1 MTRQYK
7 KMDKG
12 SCNVFKKQSLILAFA
27 FFSFT
32 LYLSPATAKDND
44 TTSAASPT
52 VPSALAH
59 ASMCE
64 RIEMLAPVN
73 QAVVFSDKKDR
84 VFCLTTFN
92 PVHQQTYVYHTWFQ
106 RDKLIKI
113 KRLPLNPPRWTTFSS
128 IQLRQA
134 DIGPWYVEINDR
146 DGRLLKIL
154 RFSVT
159 E

>member
-1 MTRQYK
+1 MP
-7 KMDKG
+7 
-12 SCNVFKKQSLILAFA
+12 KKQSFILIFSLLAFMLRLPLA
-27 FFSFT
+27 V
-32 LYLSPATAKDND
+32 AKDND
-44 TTSAASPT
+44 VTLAASSS
-52 VPSALAH
+52 VPSVLVH

-73 QAVVFSDKKDR
+73 QAMVFSVKRDQ

-92 PVHQQTYVYHTWFQ
+92 PVPQQTYVYHTWFQ

-113 KRLPLNPPRWTTFSS
+113 KRLPLHPPRWTTFSG

-134 DIGPWYVEINDR
+134 DKGPWSVEINDR
-146 DGRLLKIL
+146 EGRLLKIL

>member
-1 MTRQYK
+1 ML
-7 KMDKG
+7 
-12 SCNVFKKQSLILAFA
+12 KKQSLILV
-27 FFSFT
+27 SVILPFT
-32 LYLSPATAKDND
+32 LCLSPSIAKDDN
-44 TTSAASPT
+44 
-52 VPSALAH
+52 ALAAPSSVRSVLIH

-64 RIEMLAPVN
+64 RIELLAPVN
-73 QAVVFSDKKDR
+73 QAVSFSVKRDQ
-84 VFCLTTFN
+84 VFCITTFN
-92 PVHQQTYVYHTWFQ
+92 PVPKQTYVYHTWFQ

-134 DIGPWYVEINDR
+134 DKGPWYIEINDR
-146 DGRLLKIL
+146 EGRLLKIL

>member
-1 MTRQYK
+1 ML
-7 KMDKG
+7 
-12 SCNVFKKQSLILAFA
+12 KKQSFIFAFA
-27 FFSFT
+27 LLSFT
-32 LYLSPATAKDND
+32 LCLSLAIAKDND
-44 TTSAASPT
+44 TASAASSS
-52 VPSALAH
+52 VPSVLVH

-64 RIEMLAPVN
+64 RVELLAPLN
-73 QAVVFSDKKDR
+73 QAVAFSVKRDQ

-92 PVHQQTYVYHTWFQ
+92 PVPQQTYVYHTWFQ

-146 DGRLLKIL
+146 EGHLLKIL